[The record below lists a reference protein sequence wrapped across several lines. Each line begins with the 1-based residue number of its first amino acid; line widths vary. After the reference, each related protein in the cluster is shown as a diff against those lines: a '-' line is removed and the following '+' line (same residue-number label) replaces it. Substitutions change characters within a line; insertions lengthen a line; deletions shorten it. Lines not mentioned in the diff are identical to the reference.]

1 MLRFSRVRDQLK
13 VAAMTWFV
21 RLLRL
26 IVVIAEWWPVTSP
39 TKPTRPD
46 DQRGGSMGSVG
57 PP

>member
-1 MLRFSRVRDQLK
+1 MTRFSRIRDRLK

-26 IVVIAEWWPVTSP
+26 IVVVAEWWPTPSP
-39 TKPTRPD
+39 NKPARHD
-46 DQRGGSMGSVG
+46 DQRGGSIGSVG